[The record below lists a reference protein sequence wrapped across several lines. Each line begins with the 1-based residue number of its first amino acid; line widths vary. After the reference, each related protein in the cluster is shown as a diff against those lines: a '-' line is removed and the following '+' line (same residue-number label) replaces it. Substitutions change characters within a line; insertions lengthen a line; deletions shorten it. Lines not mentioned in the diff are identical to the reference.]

1 MLFPTL
7 VIDNFFEEP
16 ESVLQYANSLKYKF
30 PEDGS
35 YPGKRSENLNIV
47 FFQFVTKKIMAALY
61 PMNYKYMNWK
71 GSQFFQKING
81 NDYPYEGWVHQDSNE
96 EITAIIYL
104 SKENGCGTAIY
115 TPKDHDREILF
126 VDKKNKQ
133 FKEVF
138 EKKGRDED
146 TEKHLRQNNDR
157 FKKTI
162 EIDSVYN
169 RLLIFD
175 SSAYHGVVNFGK
187 NERTTLITFLSEITS
202 EQSIKYPISQ
212 MKRT

>member
-7 VIDNFFEEP
+7 VIDNFFEDP
-16 ESVLQYANSLKYKF
+16 ESVLQYANTLKYKA

-35 YPGKRSENLNIV
+35 YPGTRSENLDNV

-61 PMNYKYMNWK
+61 PMNYRYMNWA

-81 NDYPYEGWVHQDSNE
+81 ADYPYEGWVHQDYNQ
-96 EITAIIYL
+96 EISAIIYL
-104 SKENGCGTAIY
+104 SKDHGCGTAIY

-126 VDKKNKQ
+126 VDKKHKQ

-138 EKKGRDED
+138 QQKGKDDDLEKY
-146 TEKHLRQNNDR
+146 LRQNNDR

-162 EIDSVYN
+162 EVDSVYN
-169 RLLIFD
+169 RLLLFD

-202 EQSIKYPISQ
+202 EQPIKYPISQ
-212 MKRT
+212 MGRV